1 MQRRPVTGGTGRL
14 RGVRVLVTRP
24 ESAAGR
30 LADAFVA
37 EDAVAVRVPAIEIA
51 PVEDR
56 RSAERLGARLADVE
70 VAVFTSVNAVDGFFG
85 LVPSGAGARLPP
97 AVLAVG
103 RATANALRS
112 RAAVHV
118 HTPSERFDSEGLL
131 ACAELDAR
139 CVAGRLVAV
148 VKGEGGR
155 NLLETELI
163 RRGAEVIEANVY
175 RRRSPERLAEMLGD
189 LRESID
195 IVTVASAEALENLA
209 GAASWI
215 APWLSRRIV
224 VAVSE
229 RVAGVARTLN
239 LSRVVVAGGADPA
252 SIVEAAVRAL
262 PEADRPRR
270 RLRAESIRWCGS
282 APRVGLGGD
291 ASAVRASSA
300 NVMPAVAHRGSG
312 WPEAQPAIAPRP
324 ELDCATLVRPAR
336 APAPWREAIGPAR
349 RWMRRRRLAQ
359 IGFAE
364 GVSRYR
370 LQATPSDCAT
380 LVGPTPTLAA
390 RCEVV
395 RPA

>member
-139 CVAGRLVAV
+139 RVAGRRVAV

-155 NLLETELI
+155 NLLGTELI

-189 LRESID
+189 VRESID

-239 LSRVVVAGGADPA
+239 LSRIVVAGGADPV

-262 PEADRPRR
+262 PEADRNGAGCERNR
-270 RLRAESIRWCGS
+270 YDG
-282 APRVGLGGD
+282 
-291 ASAVRASSA
+291 AV
-300 NVMPAVAHRGSG
+300 PHRGPG
-312 WPEAQPAIAPRP
+312 
-324 ELDCATLVRPAR
+324 
-336 APAPWREAIGPAR
+336 
-349 RWMRRRRLAQ
+349 
-359 IGFAE
+359 
-364 GVSRYR
+364 
-370 LQATPSDCAT
+370 
-380 LVGPTPTLAA
+380 
-390 RCEVV
+390 
-395 RPA
+395 